1 MEKAAKHLSVS
12 PPRAADAGIW
22 PPPRDRTPHFAS
34 LNSLRFVAAITI
46 LYAHSLEQIFRDYRH
61 SREWGMATLM
71 VFFHMLSGFTLAYV
85 YPAFTGSRGIFRFWL
100 ARIGRVWPVHMLVL
114 LALAVCLRSRYAYD
128 AAWWWNFA
136 RNVFLVQS
144 WYPSE
149 EVIRLFNDPAWTIS
163 TEFALYLLF
172 PLLVWR
178 LGSTWY
184 IKLVGSL
191 CIAASVVWLCNRYS
205 VPLAGKFNISATHVS
220 YMHPLVRMF
229 EFVSGMVLCVLWN
242 GVHGKYRPSATTGTF
257 IEIAVLVI
265 CVVVMSNSWRMIVA
279 LDHRFHLGPAWNMWV
294 ERSLIPSL
302 AMALVIL
309 IFSLN
314 GGKISRWLGVPW
326 MVFLGELSYG
336 IYILQFFF
344 FKVYA
349 LGVYDAYNLLPKW
362 ISVSLAWSS
371 LFLSVHAVH
380 RLVEKPARDFFRRLI
395 PDPSAPRAPKP
406 QGMEGSTGPARAS
419 IFRRWLPVG
428 ELATA
433 FLLMFI
439 VYYDANIRPHL
450 HFIGVGETETLAARS
465 VPEMRDIQFGDNFVL
480 KSCAAR
486 WTPTGLQVDLV
497 WQSLRAQ
504 PLKYIHAV
512 HFVGE
517 EGKLLGG
524 MDHQQEVN
532 GARVKAGD
540 TWLETLTITNEQLAG
555 VRALG
560 FGIYEPG
567 HSLLPVSV
575 GERDWGGGRLL
586 MHIPAGPKRVTNPS

>member
-12 PPRAADAGIW
+12 HPRAADAGIW

-46 LYAHSLEQIFRDYRH
+46 LYAHSLEQLYRDFRH
-61 SREWGMATLM
+61 PREWGMATLM

-114 LALAVCLRSRYAYD
+114 LALAVCLHSRYAYD
-128 AAWWWNFA
+128 ASWWQNFA

-144 WYPSE
+144 WYPTAD
-149 EVIRLFNDPAWTIS
+149 VMRLFNDPAWTIS

-172 PLLVWR
+172 PLLVWN
-178 LGSTWY
+178 LGRTWPL
-184 IKLVGSL
+184 KLIGSF
-191 CIAASVVWLCNRYS
+191 CIAAAVVWLCNRYAA
-205 VPLAGKFNISATHVS
+205 PLSEKFGLEATQVT
-220 YMHPLVRMF
+220 YAHPLVRVF

-242 GVHGKYRPSATTGTF
+242 GVHGKYRPSATVGT
-257 IEIAVLVI
+257 LVEVVTLI
-265 CVVVMSNSWRMIVA
+265 FCVIVMSNSWRMIVA
-279 LDHRFHLGPAWNMWV
+279 IDARFHPGGGWNIWIQ
-294 ERSLIPSL
+294 RSLIPIV

-309 IFSLN
+309 VFSLN
-314 GGKISRWLGVPW
+314 GGKISRWLSVPW
-326 MVFLGELSYG
+326 MVFLGELSYC

-362 ISVSLAWSS
+362 ASATLAWGS

-380 RLVEKPARDFFRRLI
+380 RLVEKPARDFFRRII
-395 PDPSAPRAPKP
+395 PDVNAPRAPLP
-406 QGMEGSTGPARAS
+406 QGMEKSDAPVRKS
-419 IFRRWLPVG
+419 SFRRWLPVG
-428 ELATA
+428 ELALA
-433 FLLMFI
+433 FLLMAF
-439 VYYDANIRPHL
+439 VLYDARTRPHL
-450 HFIGVGETETLAARS
+450 HFITAGETETLAARS
-465 VPEMRDIQFGDNFVL
+465 LPGMRDIKFGDNFVL
-480 KSCAAR
+480 KACIPR
-486 WTPTGLQVDLV
+486 WTPQGLQVDLV

-517 EGKLLGG
+517 DGKLLGG
-524 MDHQQEVN
+524 LDHPQDAN
-532 GARVKAGD
+532 AARIKAGD
-540 TWLETLTITNEQLAG
+540 TWLETLAISNEQLVGMHAVG
-555 VRALG
+555 L
-560 FGIYEPG
+560 GIYEPG
-567 HSLLPVSV
+567 HSLLPVGA

-586 MHIPAGPKRVTNPS
+586 MSIPSVH